1 MNQKKLHILADMPV
15 QQAILH
21 LAIPTMLGMVVQ
33 IFYNITDTFFVGK
46 LNDPNQVAAVAI
58 IMPIFMMLMALSGIF
73 GNGGASYLS
82 RLLGQKDYETA
93 QQTLA
98 TAWFSCVILGITVT
112 ILGLWGMP
120 TILAL
125 SGASEQTGP
134 FAAAYLRI
142 ILIGSV
148 IIMVNFCAGQLLRAE
163 GAAKEAMFGMVI
175 GTVTNIVLDPVFI
188 FGLRQGVAGAAIA
201 TVIANAIAFAYYLS
215 YYIRRKSLIPLAWK
229 SVRCRWA
236 LYKEITKVGIPAS
249 VNQLLMSSSHILVN
263 NIAASYGDIVVAA
276 MGIDMRIFTIPIML
290 SIGLAVGSQP
300 LIGYSY
306 GAKNLSRLKAS
317 VKLAAAM
324 ATSIVTIF
332 TVLFALFPKQLI
344 RIFIQ
349 DPAVISTGTT
359 ILYAMLIGLPFIGFQ
374 MVMMNTFQAMGKGL
388 PALLVSLSR
397 QGIIFVP
404 AILLLNTFFGFSG
417 FIYAQAVA
425 DVLTVLFSATLF
437 LRLIAE
443 VERRAAHPFVSQ
455 KVALCSDEGAY

>member
-1 MNQKKLHILADMPV
+1 MDQKKLHILADMPV
-15 QQAILH
+15 QQAILQ

-93 QQTLA
+93 QQTLS
-98 TAWFSCVILGITVT
+98 TAWFSCVILGIVVT
-112 ILGLWGMP
+112 IGGLWGMP
-120 TILAL
+120 TILTL

-148 IIMVNFCAGQLLRAE
+148 LIVVNFSAGQLLRAE

-188 FGLRQGVAGAAIA
+188 FGLHQGVAGAAIA
-201 TVIANAIAFAYYLS
+201 TVIANAIALAYYLS
-215 YYIRRKSLIPLAWK
+215 YYIRCKSLIPLSWK
-229 SVRCRWA
+229 SVSCRWA

-249 VNQLLMSSSHILVN
+249 INQLLMSSSHILVN

-276 MGIDMRIFTIPIML
+276 MGVDMRIFTIPIML
-290 SIGLAVGSQP
+290 SIGLAIGAQP

-306 GAKNLSRLKAS
+306 GANNLLRLKAS
-317 VKLAAAM
+317 VKIAASM
-324 ATSIVTIF
+324 ATGIVIF
-332 TVLFALFPKQLI
+332 FAIVFALFPRQLI
-344 RIFIQ
+344 QLFIQ
-349 DPAVISTGTT
+349 DPAVVSTGTT
-359 ILYAMLIGLPFIGFQ
+359 ILFAMLIGLPFIGLQ
-374 MVMMNTFQAMGKGL
+374 VVMMNTFQAMGKGL

-404 AILLLNTFFGFSG
+404 AILLLNIFFGFSG

-425 DVLTVLFSATLF
+425 DVLTVLFSAMLF
-437 LRLIAE
+437 LRLMTE
-443 VERRAAHPFVSQ
+443 VERRAAQPFTPQ
-455 KVALCSDEGAY
+455 KMALCPDEGAY

>member
-1 MNQKKLHILADMPV
+1 MRQKKIHILAAMPV
-15 QQAILH
+15 QQAILK

-46 LNDPNQVAAVAI
+46 LNDHNQVAAIAI
-58 IMPIFMMLMALSGIF
+58 VMPIFMMSMALSGIF

-82 RLLGQKDYETA
+82 RLLGQKAYETA
-93 QQTLA
+93 KQTLA
-98 TAWFSCVILGITVT
+98 TAWFSCLVLGVIVT
-112 ILGLWGMP
+112 IMGLWWMP
-120 TILAL
+120 TILSL
-125 SGASEQTGP
+125 SGASEQTVP

-142 ILIGSV
+142 ILIGNV

-163 GAAKEAMFGMVI
+163 GAAKEAMFGMAI
-175 GTVTNIVLDPVFI
+175 GTVTNIILDPVFI

-201 TVIANAIAFAYYLS
+201 TVIGNAIALGYYIS
-215 YYIRRKSLIPLAWK
+215 YYMRGKSLIPLSWRYI
-229 SVRCRWA
+229 SCRWL
-236 LYKEITKVGIPAS
+236 LYREITKVGIPAS
-249 VNQLLMSSSHILVN
+249 INQLLMSSSHILVN
-263 NIAASYGDIVVAA
+263 NIAVSYGDIVVAA

-290 SIGLAVGSQP
+290 SIGLAVGAQP

-306 GAKNLSRLKAS
+306 GANNLPRLKAS
-317 VKLAAAM
+317 VKIAATM
-324 ATSIVTIF
+324 ATGIVICF
-332 TVLFALFPKQLI
+332 TVLFALFPRQLI
-344 RIFIQ
+344 GLFIQ

-359 ILYAMLIGLPFIGFQ
+359 ILFAMLIGLPFIGLQ
-374 MVMMNTFQAMGKGL
+374 VVMMNAFQAMGKGL

-404 AILLLNTFFGFSG
+404 AILFLNMFFGFSG

-443 VERRAAHPFVSQ
+443 VERRTAQPSMTP
-455 KVALCSDEGAY
+455 KIALCPDESVY